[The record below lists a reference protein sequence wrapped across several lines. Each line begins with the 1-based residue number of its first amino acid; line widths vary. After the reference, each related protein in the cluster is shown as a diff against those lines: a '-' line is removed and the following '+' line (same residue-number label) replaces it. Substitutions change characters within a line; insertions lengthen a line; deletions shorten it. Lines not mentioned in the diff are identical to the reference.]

1 MESLFV
7 DENPAWD
14 FDSPQPPPPKRIR
27 RHLTDHMNN
36 MLDSVWEPPNPG
48 FAAAQ
53 RITDSD
59 VSDIA
64 DLDAEIESEN
74 DSGSNENPFVISQAE
89 ESDN

>member
-14 FDSPQPPPPKRIR
+14 FDSPQPPPPKRMR

-36 MLDSVWEPPNPG
+36 MLDSVWEPPDPG
-48 FAAAQ
+48 FAAAE
-53 RITDSD
+53 RITESD

-64 DLDAEIESEN
+64 DLDVESES
-74 DSGSNENPFVISQAE
+74 DISSNENSFIISQAV
-89 ESDN
+89 ESDT